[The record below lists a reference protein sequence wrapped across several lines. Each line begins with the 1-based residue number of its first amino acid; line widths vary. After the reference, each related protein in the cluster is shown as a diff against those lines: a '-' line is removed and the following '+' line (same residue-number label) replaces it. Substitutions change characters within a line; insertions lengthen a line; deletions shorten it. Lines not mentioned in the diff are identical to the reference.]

1 MKDVR
6 EEMQEVMNQNAD
18 FARQLEESER
28 DRAQLTARIGTLQV
42 TTPRIDDFLMFLLAK
57 TQAIPRLRKLTS
69 QI

>member
-42 TTPRIDDFLMFLLAK
+42 TA
-57 TQAIPRLRKLTS
+57 LT
-69 QI
+69 IKVF

>member
-42 TTPRIDDFLMFLLAK
+42 TTPSIDDFLMFFF
-57 TQAIPRLRKLTS
+57 
-69 QI
+69 